1 MFTIADEKGD
11 PLQIASI
18 EIADQALVKK
28 FLLPSD
34 KVLELGARYGI
45 VSCLINSILQDK
57 KAHVAVEPDERV
69 WNALETNRQ
78 VNRCEFFIVK
88 GFLSEKPLGLTKVN
102 AAGGFGTTSF
112 EDPSSK
118 IPCFHLEVIKKEAQI
133 SDFTALVV
141 DCEGCFGRFLLENL
155 ILLNSLR
162 IILFEADGCSKPSYN
177 EIRKILKEKGF
188 VEKQKGFHNAWV
200 KE

>member
-11 PLQIASI
+11 PIQIRSV

-78 VNRCEFFIVK
+78 VNRCGFFIVK

-141 DCEGCFGRFLLENL
+141 DCEGCFGQFLLENL